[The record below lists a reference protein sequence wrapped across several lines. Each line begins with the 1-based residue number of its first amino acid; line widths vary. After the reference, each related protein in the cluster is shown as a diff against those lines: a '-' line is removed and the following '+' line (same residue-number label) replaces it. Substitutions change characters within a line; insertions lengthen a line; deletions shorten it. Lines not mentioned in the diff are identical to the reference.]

1 MKRTSKQLKT
11 SRRNLSLMILAGI
24 ATNLNRMKSYSKS
37 TIVQLRISIIIEHVE
52 KLQREIQDTTYESW
66 EA

>member
-24 ATNLNRMKSYSKS
+24 ATNLNRMRSYSKN
-37 TIVQLRISIIIEHVE
+37 TIVQLRISVIIEHIE
-52 KLQREIQDTTYESW
+52 KLQREIQDTNYESW